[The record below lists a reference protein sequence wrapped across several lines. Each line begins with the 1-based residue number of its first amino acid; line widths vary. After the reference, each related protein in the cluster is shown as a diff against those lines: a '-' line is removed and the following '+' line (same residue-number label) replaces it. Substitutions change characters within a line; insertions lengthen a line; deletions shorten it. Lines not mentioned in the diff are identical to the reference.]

1 MGISKEKGQYWNEE
15 DDILIIDLY
24 SSGFEYKEMIKY
36 IKDTKR
42 SLT

>member
-1 MGISKEKGQYWNEE
+1 MGQWCLKE
-15 DDILIIDLY
+15 
-24 SSGFEYKEMIKY
+24 GFKYYTVDQYKEMIKY